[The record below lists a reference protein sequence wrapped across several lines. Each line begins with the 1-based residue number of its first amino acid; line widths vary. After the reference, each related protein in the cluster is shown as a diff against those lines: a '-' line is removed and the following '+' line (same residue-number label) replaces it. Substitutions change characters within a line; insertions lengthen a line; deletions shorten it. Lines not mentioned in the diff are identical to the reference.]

1 MQEEITT
8 PVLGTGRARVCSPC
22 SGRNGKTMHPSHTYV
37 EYRTWR
43 QVEHFWE
50 CMACG
55 HLVPAHEVRDAERKI
70 DPETELLHAQWR
82 VDNEGFD

>member
-8 PVLGTGRARVCSPC
+8 PALGAVRARVCSRC
-22 SGRNGKTMHPSHTYV
+22 SGRNGKTTHRSHTYV

-43 QVEHFWE
+43 QVDRFWE

-55 HLVPAHEVRDAERKI
+55 HLVPAHEVRDAERKV